1 MARFKICGNKKL
13 KGAIKIM
20 GSKNAAL
27 PLICASI
34 LTQKKCTLKNVPRIE
49 DVNVMIKLL
58 HDIGVKIN
66 WLGKDTLEI
75 CAEKIKKD
83 KKGQGS
89 FKRTG
94 TEWHQ
99 KS

>member
-75 CAEKIKKD
+75 CAEKI
-83 KKGQGS
+83 
-89 FKRTG
+89 RI
-94 TEWHQ
+94 W
-99 KS
+99 